1 MLINPPV
8 VVGVDGSDTSK
19 AAVAWAAQSAA
30 LRDAPLQLV
39 SAMAVPV
46 AYAGGIGV
54 PQSFFDAQQEE
65 ATRVL
70 EEATKIAIETAGE
83 GKLTV
88 LTERRNG
95 SAIAG
100 MLDWSEHARA
110 IVLGSRGLGEVS
122 GGLLG
127 SVTSSVATHAACPV
141 VVIREAAPVSATA
154 PVVVG
159 VDGTRNSEPAI
170 EAAFE
175 EASFRGAPLTAVHS
189 WSDFPVVNPFGAED
203 EIPWDQIETAEQA
216 ALSESL
222 AGMQERF
229 PDVAVTRVVVKD
241 RPVQALF
248 DAATDA
254 QLVVVGSRGRGGFR
268 GMLLGST
275 SRALLHSV
283 DVPLMI
289 VRDHR

>member
-1 MLINPPV
+1 MIINPPV

-19 AAVAWAAQSAA
+19 VAVAWAARAAA
-30 LRDAPLQLV
+30 LREAPLQLV
-39 SAMAVPV
+39 TAMAVPV
-46 AYAGGIGV
+46 AFAGGIGV
-54 PQSFFDAQQEE
+54 PQSYFDDQQQE
-65 ATRVL
+65 ASRVL
-70 EEATKIAIETAGE
+70 DEATKIAADVAGE

-88 LTERRNG
+88 HTERRNG
-95 SAIAG
+95 SAISG
-100 MLDWSEHARA
+100 MLDWSERARA

-141 VVIREAAPVSATA
+141 VVIREAAPVSESA

-159 VDGTRNSEPAI
+159 VDGTRNSAPAI

-189 WSDFPVVNPFGAED
+189 WSDFPVMNPFGAED
-203 EIPWDQIETAEQA
+203 EIPWDQIQTSEQA

-241 RPVQALF
+241 RPVQAIF
-248 DAATDA
+248 DAAKDA